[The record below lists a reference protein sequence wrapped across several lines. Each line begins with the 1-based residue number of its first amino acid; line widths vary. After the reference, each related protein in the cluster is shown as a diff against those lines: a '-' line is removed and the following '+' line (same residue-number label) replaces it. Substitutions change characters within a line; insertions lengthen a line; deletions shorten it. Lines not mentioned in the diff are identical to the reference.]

1 MGKIS
6 VKAARINAG
15 LTQVAIAKLLGVHVQ
30 TYLKFEQH
38 PEKMT
43 VKMANDFAKIVNQSV
58 EAIYFLPSDSNLT
71 RNSSISSGSY
81 EN

>member
-1 MGKIS
+1 MEKIS

-15 LTQVAIAKLLGVHVQ
+15 FTQGEIADLLGVHVQ

-43 VKMANDFAKIVNQSV
+43 VKMANDFARIVNRSV
-58 EAIYFLPSDSNLT
+58 EAIYFLPSNSNLN
-71 RNSSISSGSY
+71 RENKSY
-81 EN
+81 KEM